1 MVNVAQADRRRAQ
14 DWPYT
19 DEQMRQ
25 MMAAVQREAYP
36 PAQRTGVGS
45 VVRGVA

>member
-1 MVNVAQADRRRAQ
+1 MTNVLHANRRRAQ

-36 PAQRTGVGS
+36 PAQRTGIGS
-45 VVRGVA
+45 VVRAV